1 MHECLVCISISSLL
15 TVGEEYNDN
24 IDQTASNEEE
34 DWITTVQPGFLL
46 EYDNRSVEASVDYSL
61 LYRFYKN
68 NDEDNLDEF
77 EDVQR
82 ADASALFFNG
92 RPFTL
97 RVSEVITREALDER
111 DDNDL
116 SDSNRSTLYHLT
128 VLPEYDLRLTPTL
141 SLVLGYG
148 YDRLD
153 YAETAG
159 NDSEE
164 HSGRIS
170 LMKTLASADVYA
182 RYVFTQHE
190 SDDEEDYDRQD
201 YTLGTIY
208 RLGGRTTMTL
218 EGGFSD
224 VEYDSGFED
233 DTTRW
238 LVDLLYQMRESVALF
253 GSYSQDFTLSAT
265 DGLRKTRAAAVG
277 ASYERESFNAS
288 TELFWDQS
296 RYVRQDREDNAI
308 GVRFDLSKP
317 LARNLTANF
326 NAEYEH
332 ARFDEN
338 NVKEDVDRVTLGTS
352 LDYVYR
358 RLTASLGYRYRVNE
372 SDIDTNDYTNN
383 IVSLS
388 GTVRF

>member
-1 MHECLVCISISSLL
+1 MTTKNNILLSIVIGLLLICTNAWSAFQFHPYL

-182 RYVFTQHE
+182 RYVLP
-190 SDDEEDYDRQD
+190 S
-201 YTLGTIY
+201 
-208 RLGGRTTMTL
+208 M
-218 EGGFSD
+218 
-224 VEYDSGFED
+224 
-233 DTTRW
+233 
-238 LVDLLYQMRESVALF
+238 
-253 GSYSQDFTLSAT
+253 
-265 DGLRKTRAAAVG
+265 
-277 ASYERESFNAS
+277 
-288 TELFWDQS
+288 
-296 RYVRQDREDNAI
+296 
-308 GVRFDLSKP
+308 
-317 LARNLTANF
+317 NLTT
-326 NAEYEH
+326 
-332 ARFDEN
+332 
-338 NVKEDVDRVTLGTS
+338 KK
-352 LDYVYR
+352 
-358 RLTASLGYRYRVNE
+358 
-372 SDIDTNDYTNN
+372 IM
-383 IVSLS
+383 
-388 GTVRF
+388 TVRITPSAQSID

>member
-1 MHECLVCISISSLL
+1 
-15 TVGEEYNDN
+15 
-24 IDQTASNEEE
+24 
-34 DWITTVQPGFLL
+34 
-46 EYDNRSVEASVDYSL
+46 
-61 LYRFYKN
+61 
-68 NDEDNLDEF
+68 
-77 EDVQR
+77 
-82 ADASALFFNG
+82 
-92 RPFTL
+92 
-97 RVSEVITREALDER
+97 
-111 DDNDL
+111 
-116 SDSNRSTLYHLT
+116 
-128 VLPEYDLRLTPTL
+128 
-141 SLVLGYG
+141 
-148 YDRLD
+148 
-153 YAETAG
+153 
-159 NDSEE
+159 
-164 HSGRIS
+164 
-170 LMKTLASADVYA
+170 
-182 RYVFTQHE
+182 
-190 SDDEEDYDRQD
+190 
-201 YTLGTIY
+201 
-208 RLGGRTTMTL
+208 MTL